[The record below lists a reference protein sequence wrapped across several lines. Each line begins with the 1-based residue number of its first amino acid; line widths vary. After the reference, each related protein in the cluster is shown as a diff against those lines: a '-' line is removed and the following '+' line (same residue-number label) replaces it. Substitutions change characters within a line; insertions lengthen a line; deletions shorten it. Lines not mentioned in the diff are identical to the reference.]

1 MNDTQIYLLYN
12 KFFSIFNK
20 LKNNFNVKIIHK
32 IDDKKPDIN
41 QWIIEYCNKHYKI
54 YGLNAENNYIIY
66 VIYKILTFVGIKKH
80 PYLYKNEH
88 LYEKKMQDILFGD
101 KNGFSNGS
109 KILTKECYKYRQN
122 MIHSNI
128 KRLIFN

>member
-1 MNDTQIYLLYN
+1 M
-12 KFFSIFNK
+12 
-20 LKNNFNVKIIHK
+20 
-32 IDDKKPDIN
+32 
-41 QWIIEYCNKHYKI
+41 
-54 YGLNAENNYIIY
+54 Y
-66 VIYKILTFVGIKKH
+66 VIYKILTFVGISKH